1 MRIKSVGTLCGG
13 EILAESVLTD
23 ENEIIIPKGTELKK
37 DYVSLIQSLDIE
49 SLMIEDPYE
58 DYENPNP
65 IILPGTMDK
74 IVAQVRKLME
84 GHIYH
89 SNKSMREFEIIAN
102 DIVKEVDEMSGN
114 AIIDMKERTSNL
126 YEHTV
131 MVTLL
136 SVMVAKKL
144 KLDKIKRYNIAIGC
158 LLHDIGIRY
167 ITVPYE
173 NKDFDNAD
181 QAEIFEFKKHT
192 ILGYSALD
200 EETWIPEI
208 SKKMILSHHENL
220 KGTGFPMKQK
230 NREIE
235 CKIIQACDAF
245 DCHISGMECKR
256 LSVQDAL
263 QKMIDESEVLYE
275 EKIVKHLVSMVARY
289 PVGTTVKTNGETN
302 GVVISQTVDPDN
314 PIIMILDEKMDM
326 DSQQINKMNLMLEKN
341 ISILQVV

>member
-74 IVAQVRKLME
+74 IVERVRKLME

-245 DCHISGMECKR
+245 DCYISGMECKR
-256 LSVQDAL
+256 MSVQKAL
-263 QKMIDESEVLYE
+263 ENIIENAKILYDK
-275 EKIVKHLVSMVARY
+275 KIVDYLVSTVAKY
-289 PVGTTVKTNGETN
+289 PVGTTVKTNVEEH

-314 PIIMILDEKMDM
+314 PIIMILNTEKEKC
-326 DSQQINKMNLMLEKN
+326 NERNLMLEKN
-341 ISILQVV
+341 ISILGVV